1 MVVGEPVVPI
11 SRYPPSSVPVL
22 SSVTEG
28 VIPVYASASYKIV
41 VMSLTGTNC
50 AVLLG
55 SSVQAGCVC
64 GTSGIVLRVSQASSC
79 VVASIF
85 IAEDVVVDDLTSDV
99 VNCDGWVCV
108 VAFIFVGFG
117 VIVDSPITWW
127 SDVTVVIV
135 VAVVVLCVDTVS
147 FVVVNIGLVGLFV
160 CVVLVVVV
168 DAACCGV
175 FVVRLMAIYVVV
187 VSLVVGCLFVVEVYV
202 VAWSCDVVYLL
213 VVI

>member
-1 MVVGEPVVPI
+1 
-11 SRYPPSSVPVL
+11 
-22 SSVTEG
+22 
-28 VIPVYASASYKIV
+28 
-41 VMSLTGTNC
+41 MSLTGAKC
-50 AVLLG
+50 IVLLG
-55 SSVQAGCVC
+55 SSVQP
-64 GTSGIVLRVSQASSC
+64 TRGIVLRVSQASSC

-85 IAEDVVVDDLTSDV
+85 IVEDVVVGDLTSDV

-127 SDVTVVIV
+127 SDVTVDIL

-160 CVVLVVVV
+160 CVVIVVVV
-168 DAACCGV
+168 DAVCGGV